1 MTAYVIV
8 GNSAAGISAAE
19 TIRRLDPE
27 GDITIVDAEKM
38 HVYSRCLLPN
48 YLGGT
53 RSEEALRIRPRD
65 FYQRLRLSTCFGYR
79 VVKVDPVE
87 KAVILENGARLK
99 YDRLFIGTGSSTAF
113 PPVPGIDGEG
123 VYGLRTLEDA
133 KAILALAAQARRA
146 VIVGGGFVG
155 LEAAWAL
162 YRRGLEVT
170 VVEKMPQILP
180 QQFDAYAAGIL
191 LREMQAEGIRF
202 ILGTGIR
209 EIAAPGLWE
218 KLTGK
223 AGRGVILENGDR
235 LKAELVIVAT
245 GTRANTELVA
255 GTGVKINRGIVVD
268 KHQWT
273 GVEGIYAGGD
283 VAETEDV
290 VTGRVGLTPI
300 WPNAVAQGRV
310 AGYNMAGVP
319 REYGGMI
326 GMQNAVEFRDVPA
339 IAVGLA
345 QADGDGYEVLK
356 EYQPDRNLYKK
367 IVLKDDTIVGL
378 ILVGD
383 IRQAGVYSALMRK
396 KVKVTKFKQR
406 LLRPD
411 FGYGQVL
418 CA

>member
-27 GDITIVDAEKM
+27 GDITIVDVEKTPA
-38 HVYSRCLLPN
+38 YSRCLLPN

-53 RSEEALRIRPRD
+53 RSEDALRIRPRD
-65 FYQRLRLSTCFGYR
+65 FYQKLRLNTCFGYR
-79 VVKVDPVE
+79 VARVDVGEKVARLD
-87 KAVILENGARLK
+87 NGARLK
-99 YDRLFIGTGSSTAF
+99 YDRLFISTGSSTF
-113 PPVPGIDGEG
+113 MPPVPGITGEG

-133 KAILALAAQARRA
+133 KKILAQAGQARRA
-146 VIVGGGFVG
+146 VIIGGGFVG

-180 QQFDAYAAGIL
+180 QQFDACAAAIL

-202 ILGTGIR
+202 ILGTGIK

-245 GTRANTELVA
+245 GTRANTGLVE
-255 GTGVKINRGIVVD
+255 GTGVKVNLGIVVD
-268 KHQWT
+268 KYQST
-273 GVEGIYAGGD
+273 GMEGVYAGGD

-290 VTGRVGLTPI
+290 VSGRIGLTPI

-310 AGYNMAGVP
+310 AGYNMAGIP

-345 QADGDGYEVLK
+345 QADGDGYEILK
-356 EYQPDRNLYKK
+356 EYRPEHNLYKK
-367 IVLKDDTIVGL
+367 IVLKDDIIVGL

-396 KVKVTKFKQR
+396 KAKVTRLKHR

-418 CA
+418 SA

>member
-1 MTAYVIV
+1 MTAYVMV

-27 GDITIVDAEKM
+27 GDITIVDAEKT

-65 FYQRLRLSTCFGYR
+65 FYQKLSLNTCFGYR
-79 VVKVDPVE
+79 VEKVDPGE
-87 KAVILENGARLK
+87 KAVILDNGARFK
-99 YDRLFIGTGSSTAF
+99 YDHLFIATGSSTAF
-113 PPVPGIDGEG
+113 PPIPGIAGDG
-123 VYGLRTLEDA
+123 VYGLRTLGDA
-133 KAILALAAQARRA
+133 KEILARASQARRA

-162 YRRGLEVT
+162 YHRGLEVT

-180 QQFDAYAAGIL
+180 QQFDATAAAML
-191 LREMQAEGIRF
+191 LSEMQTEGIRF
-202 ILGTGIR
+202 ILGTGIK

-218 KLTGK
+218 KLSGK

-245 GTRANTELVA
+245 GTRANTQLVA
-255 GTGVKINRGIVVD
+255 GTGVKINRGIAVD
-268 KHQWT
+268 KYQWT
-273 GVEGIYAGGD
+273 GIEGIYAGGD

-290 VTGRVGLTPI
+290 VTGRMGLTPI

-319 REYGGMI
+319 REYGGII

-339 IAVGLA
+339 MAIGLA
-345 QADGDGYEVLK
+345 QADGDGYEILK
-356 EYQPDRNLYKK
+356 EYQPDHNQYKK
-367 IVLKDDTIVGL
+367 VVLRDDVIVGL
-378 ILVGD
+378 VLVGD

-396 KVKVTKFKQR
+396 KARVTKFKHR

-411 FGYGQVL
+411 FSYGQVL